1 MPRELVFL
9 HGFMG
14 HASDWDEV
22 RSQLPE
28 FETRA
33 INIEVATDWHGTVRS
48 LTSLLTK
55 NSIVVGYSMGARLAL
70 GIALEFPEQCAGL
83 IFVSGNPGLESET
96 ERAEREIADEK
107 IADRIAAGQL
117 EPFLQKWYQSS
128 VFATLPEE
136 IRDQEIE
143 RKLGRDA
150 KHWPEIL
157 RVNSVSQQPNY
168 WPRLHE
174 LVMPTWVVAG
184 ERDEK
189 YKTIANR
196 VGEVV
201 QIKVDLLPNCGHM
214 VHREKPLELASLI
227 RDFIKPL

>member
-107 IADRIAAGQL
+107 LADRIAAGQL

>member
-196 VGEVV
+196 VGEVA
-201 QIKVDLLPNCGHM
+201 QIKVDLLLNCGHM

>member
-128 VFATLPEE
+128 VFTTLPEE

-196 VGEVV
+196 VGEVA